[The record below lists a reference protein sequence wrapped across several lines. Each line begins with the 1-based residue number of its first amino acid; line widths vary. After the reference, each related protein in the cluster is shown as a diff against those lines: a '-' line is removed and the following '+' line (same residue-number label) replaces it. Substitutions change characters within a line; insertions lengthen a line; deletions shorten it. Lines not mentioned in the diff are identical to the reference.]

1 MWIKKQI
8 MGYAKKYG
16 RSYKNTNYVDRKK
29 DKHKRDLMWAKDC
42 RTNIIWVNGG
52 KKYIII
58 RITHSTVSNGRSMPN
73 FSPSPYGFFSPTS
86 HYQLKFMSSI

>member
-42 RTNIIWVNGG
+42 RTNIIWVSGG
-52 KKYIII
+52 KNI
-58 RITHSTVSNGRSMPN
+58 
-73 FSPSPYGFFSPTS
+73 
-86 HYQLKFMSSI
+86 LL